1 MIAIK
6 ITIQIFLNDLLFL
19 LKHSKVC
26 SHTSGFNKCSWSA
39 NHLPSTV
46 RSLKGNSLLSVE
58 KVRSRKIKCLAQVY
72 PVSEEVGI

>member
-1 MIAIK
+1 MIGIK
-6 ITIQIFLNDLLFL
+6 ITIHIFLNDLLFL

-26 SHTSGFNKCSWSA
+26 SHTSGFNKCLWSA
-39 NHLPSTV
+39 NLPSTV